1 MVLVYI
7 VTLYV
12 KKHNRM
18 SKTIEEIDHVVIK
31 FAGDSGDGM
40 QLTGDQFSN
49 TTAFIGND
57 LSTFPDFP
65 AEIRAPQGTVAG
77 VSGFKIQFGNTN
89 IYSPGDKADVL
100 IAMNPAALLANV
112 DWIKDG
118 GTIIV
123 DSDSFKAKDFEKA
136 GYTTNPLE
144 DGSLD
149 GYNLIQAPITKLTKD
164 SVEGFTIENKFRT
177 RSKNMFALG
186 IVYWL
191 FNRPLNITEDFLS
204 IKFKKNPELANANI
218 ASLKAGFNYALT
230 VELLPS
236 SYQVKAATLP
246 KGKYRSITG
255 NTATAW
261 GFLAAAEKSGLQ
273 IFLGSYPITPAT
285 DILHELSKHKG
296 FNVLSFQA
304 EDEIAGICSAIGASF
319 AGGLALTT
327 TSGPGLALKGEA
339 IGLAMMTELPLVI
352 VDVQRGGPSTGLPTK
367 TEQSDL
373 LQAVYGRNG
382 ESPVI
387 VIAASTPSNCFN
399 YAYMAA
405 KLAVEHMTPVILLT
419 DGFIANGAE
428 PWRIPNTDDMPG
440 IKPTLV
446 SAKARESWKPYLRNP
461 EKLSRQW
468 AKPGTKGFEHRIG
481 GLEKQEGSGNVS
493 YEPLNHEEMV
503 KIRAEKVKRVAN
515 FIPELKVEGPTE
527 GELLIVGWGGTF
539 GGLFTAYNE
548 MKKTHQ
554 NVAFAH
560 FNYIN
565 PLPKNTPE
573 VFRRYKKIVVCEL
586 NLGQFIKILR
596 SELPQFNYLQYNKV
610 QGLPFSKSELVNE
623 FETIIKS

>member
-1 MVLVYI
+1 
-7 VTLYV
+7 
-12 KKHNRM
+12 M
-18 SKTIEEIDHVVIK
+18 SKTIEEIDNVVIK

-100 IAMNPAALLANV
+100 IAMNPAALKANV
-112 DWIKDG
+112 DWIKDR
-118 GTIIV
+118 GTIII

-136 GYTTNPLE
+136 GYTSNPLE
-144 DGSLD
+144 DGTMD

-191 FNRPLNITEDFLS
+191 FNRPLNITEDFLKA
-204 IKFKKNPELANANI
+204 KFKKDPELANANV
-218 ASLKAGFNYALT
+218 ASLKAGYNYAIT

-236 SYQVKAATLP
+236 SYTIKPATLP
-246 KGKYRSITG
+246 QGKYRSITG

-273 IFLGSYPITPAT
+273 IFLGSYPITPAS

-296 FNVLSFQA
+296 FDVISIQA

-387 VIAASTPSNCFN
+387 VIAASTPSNCFD
-399 YAYMAA
+399 YAFMAA

-428 PWRIPNTDDMPG
+428 PWRIKNTEELPS
-440 IKPTLV
+440 IKPV
-446 SAKARESWKPYLRNP
+446 KVDVNAREAWKPYLRDLD
-461 EKLSRQW
+461 KLSRQW
-468 AKPGTKGFEHRIG
+468 AVPGTKGFEHRIG
-481 GLEKQEGSGNVS
+481 GLEKQDVSGNIS
-493 YEPLNHEEMV
+493 YEPLNHENMV
-503 KIRAEKVKRVAN
+503 KVRAEKVKRVAN
-515 FIPELKVEGPTE
+515 FIPELKVEGAE
-527 GELLIVGWGGTF
+527 QGDLLIVGWGGTF
-539 GGLFTAYNE
+539 GNLYTSFNE
-548 MKKTHQ
+548 VKKS
-554 NVAFAH
+554 NSKVAFAH

-565 PLPKNTPE
+565 PLPKNTAE
-573 VFRRYKKIVVCEL
+573 VFARYKKIVVCEL
-586 NLGQFIKILR
+586 NLGQFVKILR
-596 SELPQFNYLQYNKV
+596 SEMPQFNYIQYNKV
-610 QGLPFSKSELVNE
+610 QGLPFLKSELVEE
-623 FETIIKS
+623 FERILAL

>member
-1 MVLVYI
+1 
-7 VTLYV
+7 
-12 KKHNRM
+12 M
-18 SKTIEEIDHVVIK
+18 SEKIQELDNVVIK

-77 VSGFKIQFGNTN
+77 VSGFKIQFGNSN

-100 IAMNPAALLANV
+100 IAMNPAALKANV
-112 DWIKDG
+112 DWIKDR
-118 GTIIV
+118 GTIII

-136 GYTTNPLE
+136 GYTSNPLE
-144 DGSLD
+144 DGTMD

-191 FNRPLNITEDFLS
+191 FNRPLNITEDFLKA
-204 IKFKKNPELANANI
+204 KFKKDPELANANV
-218 ASLKAGFNYALT
+218 ASLKAGYNYAIT

-236 SYQVKAATLP
+236 SYTIKPATLP

-273 IFLGSYPITPAT
+273 IFLGSYPITPAS

-296 FNVLSFQA
+296 FDVITIQA
-304 EDEIAGICSAIGASF
+304 EDEIAGVCSAIGASF

-327 TSGPGLALKGEA
+327 TSGPGLALKDET
-339 IGLAMMTELPLVI
+339 IDLAMMTELPLV
-352 VDVQRGGPSTGLPTK
+352 VVNVQRGGPSTGLPTK

-387 VIAASTPSNCFN
+387 VIAASTPSNCFD
-399 YAYMAA
+399 YAFMAA

-428 PWRIPNTDDMPG
+428 PWRIKNTEELPG
-440 IKPTLV
+440 IHPAKV
-446 SAKARESWKPYLRNP
+446 DIKAREAWKPYLRDID
-461 EKLSRQW
+461 KLSRQW
-468 AKPGTKGFEHRIG
+468 AVPGIKGFEHRIG
-481 GLEKQEGSGNVS
+481 GLEKQEVSGNIS
-493 YEPLNHEEMV
+493 YEPLNHENMV
-503 KIRAEKVKRVAN
+503 KVRAEKVKRVAN
-515 FIPELKVEGPTE
+515 FIPELKVEGAE
-527 GELLIVGWGGTF
+527 QGDLLIVGWGGTF
-539 GGLFTAYNE
+539 GNLYTSFNE
-548 MKKTHQ
+548 VKKA
-554 NVAFAH
+554 NSKVAFAH

-565 PLPKNTPE
+565 PLPKNTAE
-573 VFRRYKKIVVCEL
+573 VFARYKKIVVCEL
-586 NLGQFIKILR
+586 NLGQFVKILR
-596 SELPQFNYLQYNKV
+596 SELPQFNYIQYNKV
-610 QGLPFSKSELVNE
+610 QGLPFLKSELVEE
-623 FETIIKS
+623 FERILAL

>member
-1 MVLVYI
+1 
-7 VTLYV
+7 
-12 KKHNRM
+12 M
-18 SKTIEEIDHVVIK
+18 SEKIQELDNVVIK

-77 VSGFKIQFGNTN
+77 VSGFKIQFGNSN

-100 IAMNPAALLANV
+100 IAMNPAALKANV
-112 DWIKDG
+112 DWIKDR
-118 GTIIV
+118 GTIII

-136 GYTTNPLE
+136 GYTSNPLE
-144 DGSLD
+144 DGTMD

-191 FNRPLNITEDFLS
+191 FNRPLNITEDFLKA
-204 IKFKKNPELANANI
+204 KFKKDPELANANV
-218 ASLKAGFNYALT
+218 ASLKAGYNYAIT

-236 SYQVKAATLP
+236 SYTIKPATLP

-273 IFLGSYPITPAT
+273 IFLGSYPITPAS

-296 FNVLSFQA
+296 FDVITIQA
-304 EDEIAGICSAIGASF
+304 EDEIAGVCSAIGASF

-339 IGLAMMTELPLVI
+339 IGLAMMTELPLV
-352 VDVQRGGPSTGLPTK
+352 VVNVQRGGPSTGLPTK

-387 VIAASTPSNCFN
+387 VIAASTPSNCFD
-399 YAYMAA
+399 YAFMAA

-428 PWRIPNTDDMPG
+428 PWRIKNTEELPG
-440 IKPTLV
+440 IHPAKV
-446 SAKARESWKPYLRNP
+446 DIKAREAWKPYLRDID
-461 EKLSRQW
+461 KLSRQW
-468 AKPGTKGFEHRIG
+468 AVPGIKGFEHRIG
-481 GLEKQEGSGNVS
+481 GLEKQEVSGNIS
-493 YEPLNHEEMV
+493 YEPLNHENMV
-503 KIRAEKVKRVAN
+503 KVRAEKVKRVAN
-515 FIPELKVEGPTE
+515 FIPELKVEGAE
-527 GELLIVGWGGTF
+527 QGDLLIVGWGGTF
-539 GGLFTAYNE
+539 GNLYTSFNE
-548 MKKTHQ
+548 VKKA
-554 NVAFAH
+554 NSKVAFAH

-565 PLPKNTPE
+565 PLPKNTAE
-573 VFRRYKKIVVCEL
+573 VFARYKKIVVCEL
-586 NLGQFIKILR
+586 NLGQFVKILR
-596 SELPQFNYLQYNKV
+596 SELPQFNYIQYNKV
-610 QGLPFSKSELVNE
+610 QGLPFLKSELVEE
-623 FETIIKS
+623 FERILAL